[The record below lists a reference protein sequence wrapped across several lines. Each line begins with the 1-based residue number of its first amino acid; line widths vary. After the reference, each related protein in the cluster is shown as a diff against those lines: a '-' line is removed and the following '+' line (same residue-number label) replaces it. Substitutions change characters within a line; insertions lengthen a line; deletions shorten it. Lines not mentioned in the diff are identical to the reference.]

1 MLIREVIEKMKAYHK
16 GEFNGEVIKEET
28 TRDKIL
34 YGDPDRECTGIVT
47 TCWATASWR
56 SYRLAARRRKQ
67 DVCGEEK
74 TVG

>member
-34 YGDPDRECTGIVT
+34 YGDPDRECTG
-47 TCWATASWR
+47 R
-56 SYRLAARRRKQ
+56 SYKRGSRSRS
-67 DVCGEEK
+67 
-74 TVG
+74 